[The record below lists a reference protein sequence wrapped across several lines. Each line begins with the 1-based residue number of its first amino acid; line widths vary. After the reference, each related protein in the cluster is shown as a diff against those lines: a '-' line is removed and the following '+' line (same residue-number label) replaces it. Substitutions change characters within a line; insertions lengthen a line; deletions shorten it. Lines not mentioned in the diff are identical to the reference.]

1 MRTTDFPPFLKGPH
15 LLPGARVAPA
25 RRRREGTMEHTP
37 VTTLPEPRRRW
48 YWAALAVVLP
58 LAVVGTSVGAAA
70 TWTPELTLANDG
82 VIATTADAGPSV
94 APVTAEGSIES
105 TTVEAAIP
113 AVEVSRAPEPVV
125 EPTAEDAA
133 ASGASAAAS
142 SGSGSST
149 GSSATSESSSAAAS
163 SVSPA
168 DYCAD
173 PSSPYGA
180 GSTAKS
186 LLTAV
191 NKERARLGLHSL
203 GWSSSLATAA
213 QGWSESMAARNVLEH
228 STMGQENVG
237 YTYNSGGLS
246 VASGLTII
254 EKAWMQSYGHCT
266 NIMYPGYTVMGAG
279 VALTGDGT
287 AIYATQNFN

>member
-1 MRTTDFPPFLKGPH
+1 
-15 LLPGARVAPA
+15 
-25 RRRREGTMEHTP
+25 MEHTP
-37 VTTLPEPRRRW
+37 VTTRPEPRRRW

-58 LAVVGTSVGAAA
+58 LAVVGTSAGAAA
-70 TWTPELTLANDG
+70 TWESGLALADDG
-82 VIATTADAGPSV
+82 LASTSTAAVPSV
-94 APVTAEGSIES
+94 APVTAEGSLES

-125 EPTAEDAA
+125 EQTTEDADAA

-168 DYCAD
+168 DYCAN

-213 QGWSESMAARNVLEH
+213 QSWSESMAARNVLEH
-228 STMGQENVG
+228 SSMGQENVG

-287 AIYATQNFN
+287 AVYATQNFN